1 MRCLNFDDHDFIIRE
16 IREPFDTVIQAF
28 MPEHCQPPLPLMYL
42 GAHAIPL
49 SPQKRMRK
57 ADYKSEANAQK
68 LQKIKEN
75 PVI

>member
-1 MRCLNFDDHDFIIRE
+1 
-16 IREPFDTVIQAF
+16 

-42 GAHAIPL
+42 GAHATPL

-68 LQKIKEN
+68 LQKDQRESSNLSTKSTFVLI
-75 PVI
+75 PLTLRQPTLIL